1 MKIVITSLFFF
12 LLVSAP
18 RVVVSQTS
26 SELNSFGET
35 IISSLQA
42 KKSEWKYESVSP
54 MSSSDN
60 VILQQWSFENESVR
74 IAVVSHASVRDA
86 VDAMQVLAR
95 GGQRGGDQQL
105 GEEDVTWG
113 RGTVS
118 FRKRNLTVNVSVV
131 ITEPTLDLAEARKH
145 EINQR
150 KIAKEFAHLV
160 ASAIKDK

>member
-1 MKIVITSLFFF
+1 MKIMITSLFFF

-18 RVVVSQTS
+18 PVVLSQTS
-26 SELNSFGET
+26 SELNILNDT
-35 IISSLQA
+35 IITSIQA

-54 MSSSDN
+54 MSRSDS

-74 IAVVSHASVRDA
+74 IAIVSHGSVSDA
-86 VDAMQVLAR
+86 AEAMQAMAR
-95 GGQRGGDQQL
+95 SGQRGRDQL

-118 FRKRNLTVNVSVV
+118 FRKRNLTVNVTVV
-131 ITEPTLDLAEARKH
+131 VTEPTLDLADARKH

-160 ASAIKDK
+160 ALAIKDK